1 MSLRM
6 QLIRSRGDDELATRC
21 TFFSLRSGRRK
32 KEFFAC
38 GERAKRT
45 GKSFAL
51 EPGYDEQG
59 TANSHDIFKRGNHQ
73 VGNFEDLH

>member
-6 QLIRSRGDDELATRC
+6 QLIRSRGDDELA
-21 TFFSLRSGRRK
+21 FRSPK

-45 GKSFAL
+45 GQSFAL
-51 EPGYDEQG
+51 EPGYDEQA

-73 VGNFEDLH
+73 VGNFEGLH